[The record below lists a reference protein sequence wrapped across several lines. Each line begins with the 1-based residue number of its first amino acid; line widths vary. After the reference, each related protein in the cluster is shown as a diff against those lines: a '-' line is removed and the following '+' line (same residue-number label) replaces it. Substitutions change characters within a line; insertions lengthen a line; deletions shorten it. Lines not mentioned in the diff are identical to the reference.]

1 MPSMRR
7 IKVFGLLVVMA
18 IITLLFYTSSSS
30 SSSKYDLESSQTGD
44 FFYKT
49 KNALERTPVG
59 GGASTAGKGKIV
71 GAGSGEDDKEAS
83 KARLK
88 EAAQIAKDNANL
100 KAPKPDPPSKIVG
113 IGSAA
118 EGAEKSVAGRK
129 KFNTGGSGSE
139 AQVPVKEE
147 DDEES
152 REAEKVKAELNS
164 ILKKAPSRYFLI
176 LLPLQ
181 LFGCANTNPVI
192 IFSKSYCPHSKRAK
206 GILLEKYLIDPKP
219 YVVELDQH
227 PLGAQL
233 QAKLADLTGRNTVPN
248 VLING
253 FSIGGGDDVA
263 ELDSSRKLVDKV
275 KELGGKRMLEV
286 KLRPIEEPKET
297 VKEAVKEKEK
307 VEEKDERHGLR

>member
-1 MPSMRR
+1 
-7 IKVFGLLVVMA
+7 MA

-30 SSSKYDLESSQTGD
+30 SKFDLESSQTGD

-49 KNALERTPVG
+49 KSALERTSVG
-59 GGASTAGKGKIV
+59 GGASTAGRGKVV
-71 GAGSGEDDKEAS
+71 GTSTGSEEDDKEAS

-100 KAPKPDPPSKIVG
+100 KAPKPDPPSKVVG

-129 KFNTGGSGSE
+129 KFGTAGGSE

-147 DDEES
+147 EKGNQEE
-152 REAEKVKAELNS
+152 EEVKAEFNS
-164 ILKKAPSRYFLI
+164 ILKKAPI
-176 LLPLQ
+176 
-181 LFGCANTNPVI
+181 I
-192 IFSKSYCPHSKRAK
+192 IFSKSYCPHSARAK

-227 PLGAQL
+227 PLGAKL
-233 QAKLADLTGRNTVPN
+233 QAKLADLTGRKTVPN

-253 FSIGGGDDVA
+253 LTIGGGDDVA

-275 KELGGKRMLEV
+275 RNLGGKRMLEV
-286 KLRPIEEPKET
+286 KLRPIEEAKET
-297 VKEAVKEKEK
+297 VKEK
-307 VEEKDERHGLR
+307 VEEEKDEPHGLR

>member
-7 IKVFGLLVVMA
+7 IKVFSLLLVMA
-18 IITLLFYTSSSS
+18 IITLFFYTTSSSS
-30 SSSKYDLESSQTGD
+30 NSKYDLESSQTGD

-49 KNALERTPVG
+49 KSALERTPVG
-59 GGASTAGKGKIV
+59 GGASTAGKGKVV
-71 GAGSGEDDKEAS
+71 GASPGSGSDEDDKEAS
-83 KARLK
+83 RARLK

-100 KAPKPDPPSKIVG
+100 KAPKPDPPSKVVG

-129 KFNTGGSGSE
+129 KFGAGGSE

-147 DDEES
+147 EKESQEE
-152 REAEKVKAELNS
+152 EEVKAEFNT
-164 ILKKAPSRYFLI
+164 ILKKAPI
-176 LLPLQ
+176 
-181 LFGCANTNPVI
+181 I
-192 IFSKSYCPHSKRAK
+192 IFSKSYCPHSARAK

-233 QAKLADLTGRNTVPN
+233 QAKLADLTGRKTVPN

-253 FSIGGGDDVA
+253 LTIGGGDDVA
-263 ELDSSRKLVDKV
+263 ELDSSRKLVDMV
-275 KELGGKRMLEV
+275 RDLGGKRMLEV
-286 KLRPIEEPKET
+286 KLRPIEEVKET
-297 VKEAVKEKEK
+297 VKEALK
-307 VEEKDERHGLR
+307 VGEEKDEGHGLR

>member
-152 REAEKVKAELNS
+152 REAEKVKAEFNS
-164 ILKKAPSRYFLI
+164 ILKKAPI
-176 LLPLQ
+176 
-181 LFGCANTNPVI
+181 I

>member
-7 IKVFGLLVVMA
+7 IKVFGLLLVMA
-18 IITLLFYTSSSS
+18 IITLLFYTSSS

-49 KNALERTPVG
+49 KSALERTPVG
-59 GGASTAGKGKIV
+59 GGASTAGKGKVV
-71 GAGSGEDDKEAS
+71 GTGSEEDDKEAS
-83 KARLK
+83 RARLK

-100 KAPKPDPPSKIVG
+100 KAPKPDPPSKVVG

-129 KFNTGGSGSE
+129 KFSAGGSE

-147 DDEES
+147 EKESQEE
-152 REAEKVKAELNS
+152 EVKAEFNS
-164 ILKKAPSRYFLI
+164 ILKKAPI
-176 LLPLQ
+176 
-181 LFGCANTNPVI
+181 I
-192 IFSKSYCPHSKRAK
+192 IFSKSYCPHSARAK

-219 YVVELDQH
+219 FVVELDQH

-233 QAKLADLTGRNTVPN
+233 QAKLADLTGRKTVPN

-253 FSIGGGDDVA
+253 LTIGGGDDVA

-275 KELGGKRMLEV
+275 RDLGGKRMLEV
-286 KLRPIEEPKET
+286 RLRPIEE
-297 VKEAVKEKEK
+297 VKESVKEK
-307 VEEKDERHGLR
+307 VEEEKDEPHGLR